1 MRFVRQNA
9 LLPERKGYVKS
20 NKIAKLQRRLSE
32 QMGSDNGNRAE
43 LGVVNRRKGRP
54 VNEITDQRDIYP
66 SLSE

>member
-1 MRFVRQNA
+1 
-9 LLPERKGYVKS
+9 
-20 NKIAKLQRRLSE
+20 
-32 QMGSDNGNRAE
+32 MGSDNGNRAE